1 VLGLVRIIDERGVAA
16 AVNGGHGSGG
26 ARRGGG
32 TRGEAEAGDGA
43 GTTPLGRSV
52 AGGLGFRACA
62 ALGHD
67 SVVGDWAVAGVRL
80 SLSQVGVL
88 QGELQEEAPHR
99 RPWHLA
105 KDASAC

>member
-1 VLGLVRIIDERGVAA
+1 MEGMAG
-16 AVNGGHGSGG
+16 AVHGG
-26 ARRGGG
+26 AEEPKARLRLATAPAQLRSDVRWQGVWDFERVRRSAM
-32 TRGEAEAGDGA
+32 TRW
-43 GTTPLGRSV
+43 
-52 AGGLGFRACA
+52 
-62 ALGHD
+62 
-67 SVVGDWAVAGVRL
+67 WAVAGVRL